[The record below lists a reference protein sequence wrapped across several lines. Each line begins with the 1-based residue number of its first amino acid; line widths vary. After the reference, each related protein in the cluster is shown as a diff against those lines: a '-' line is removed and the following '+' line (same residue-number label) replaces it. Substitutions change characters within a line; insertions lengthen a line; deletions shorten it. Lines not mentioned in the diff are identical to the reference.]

1 MRRAAIYC
9 RISKDEE
16 GLALGVTRQ
25 RKECVDKAVELGWT
39 VAEVFT
45 DNYLRADEYRP
56 EYERLMAAL
65 EARQYNAL
73 IAWDVD
79 RITRH
84 PIQLERI
91 IDLAESRD
99 IALATVS
106 GYIDLATP
114 QGRLTARIKA
124 TVARHEIEQ
133 MSRRIKSKLQQRA
146 EAGQAHGAVPYGW
159 RRKNGRDELYEPEA
173 AVVREI
179 AERLLSGESVGAV
192 TKSLLARGIEPPYN
206 VEVKRQQAER
216 RAQRHPDKAK
226 PFDPKK
232 VKWNHTTVRNVVCRP
247 RNAGLR
253 LHQGKVIGKGDW
265 EPIFG
270 ENTHARLLALFATK
284 EQTRS
289 NANSFRYLLSGIAKC
304 GKCGFPVRALVPSS
318 HQGACYACNH
328 CFGVKRLQA
337 PIDRL
342 IVKLVTRRLAKPDA
356 RAIFVPVP
364 DPHLADEAEAI
375 RAKLDLAAM
384 DFADDVI
391 DGDQLRIITE
401 KLRPRLQELDVQ
413 LRPVLMDFS
422 DLATPDIAERWDS
435 IPLERRRAV
444 IEVASG

>member
-16 GLALGVTRQ
+16 SLALGVTRQ

-39 VAEVFT
+39 VADVFT

-56 EYERLMAAL
+56 AYERLMTAL
-65 EARQYNAL
+65 DARQFNAL

-159 RRKNGRDELYEPEA
+159 RRVNGRDELYEPEA

-192 TKSLLARGIEPPYN
+192 TKSLIERGIQPPYN
-206 VEVKRQQAER
+206 VEVKRRQAER
-216 RAQRHPDKAK
+216 RAQRQPDKAK
-226 PFDPKK
+226 PFDP
-232 VKWNHTTVRNVVCRP
+232 
-247 RNAGLR
+247 
-253 LHQGKVIGKGDW
+253 
-265 EPIFG
+265 
-270 ENTHARLLALFATK
+270 
-284 EQTRS
+284 
-289 NANSFRYLLSGIAKC
+289 
-304 GKCGFPVRALVPSS
+304 
-318 HQGACYACNH
+318 
-328 CFGVKRLQA
+328 
-337 PIDRL
+337 
-342 IVKLVTRRLAKPDA
+342 
-356 RAIFVPVP
+356 
-364 DPHLADEAEAI
+364 
-375 RAKLDLAAM
+375 
-384 DFADDVI
+384 
-391 DGDQLRIITE
+391 
-401 KLRPRLQELDVQ
+401 
-413 LRPVLMDFS
+413 
-422 DLATPDIAERWDS
+422 
-435 IPLERRRAV
+435 
-444 IEVASG
+444 